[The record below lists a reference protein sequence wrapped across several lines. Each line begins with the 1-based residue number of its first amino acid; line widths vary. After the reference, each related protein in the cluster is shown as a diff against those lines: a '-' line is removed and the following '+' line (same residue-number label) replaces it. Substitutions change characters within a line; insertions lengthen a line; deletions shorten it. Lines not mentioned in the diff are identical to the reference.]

1 MQILR
6 TNSQNKRL
14 YALLN
19 RLNLTEMKANLAL
32 QYSDNRTSETSQ
44 LTISECKNLIAYL
57 ESQTGTTQKK
67 EEVGKN
73 MIKIKR
79 GKCLHLAIAAGMKKE
94 NTKEV
99 DYTKFNAFMLNTSV
113 CKKKLTDYDLHE
125 LDSLIT
131 QLEQIVKHNK
141 NSGKK
146 KLVAKTTVL

>member
-6 TNSQNKRL
+6 TNSQNRRL

-19 RLNLTEMKANLAL
+19 RLKLTEMKANLAL

-44 LTISECKNLIAYL
+44 LTMSECKKLIAYL
-57 ESQTGTTQKK
+57 ESQTGPQKK
-67 EEVGKN
+67 EEVGKD

-79 GKCLHLAIAAGMKKE
+79 GKCLHLAVAAGMRKG

-99 DYTKFNAFMLNTSV
+99 DYTKFNPFMMNTSV
-113 CKKKLTDYDLHE
+113 CKKQLIDYDLQE

-141 NSGKK
+141 KSSQN
-146 KLVAKTTVL
+146 KLAKTTVL